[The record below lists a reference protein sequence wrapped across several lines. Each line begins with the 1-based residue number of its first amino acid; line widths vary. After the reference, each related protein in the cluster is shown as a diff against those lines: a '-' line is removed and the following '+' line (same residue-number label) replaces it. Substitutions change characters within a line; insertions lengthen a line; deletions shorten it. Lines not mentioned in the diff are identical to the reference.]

1 MVRTAALDAMAQQWA
16 EKLAADQK
24 LSHRSADDLR
34 SRVLGACEGPC
45 NGWAENVAFGG
56 DVSTIWS
63 QWLNS
68 QVHRD
73 NIDAPY
79 PGEYGFGVA
88 VADDGSLYAVQNFG
102 QYR

>member
-1 MVRTAALDAMAQQWA
+1 
-16 EKLAADQK
+16 
-24 LSHRSADDLR
+24 
-34 SRVLGACEGPC
+34 
-45 NGWAENVAFGG
+45 VAFGG

-68 QVHRD
+68 QVHRE